1 MIEVRYSDD
10 DCILEAKGHAG
21 AAKNE
26 YGHDLVCCAVS
37 TLMDTYEFASC
48 MEGCI
53 MLVEAD
59 KGYKRLEPDP
69 KCRYQPAVKH
79 YLTCKRGME
88 MLASERPEHVRLV
101 RIK

>member
-10 DCILEAKGHAG
+10 YFILEAKGHAG

-37 TLMDTYEFASC
+37 TLMDTYEYASR

-53 MLVEAD
+53 MQVEAD
-59 KGYKRLEPDP
+59 KGYKRVEPDP
-69 KCRYQPAVKH
+69 DCMYQPALKH
-79 YLTCKRGME
+79 YLTCKSGME
-88 MLASERPEHVRLV
+88 MLARERPQHVRLE

>member
-1 MIEVRYSDD
+1 MITVHYSDD
-10 DCILEAKGHAG
+10 DCILEARGHAG

-37 TLMDTYEFASC
+37 TLMDTYHYAGH
-48 MEGCI
+48 MDGCI

-59 KGYKRLEPDP
+59 KGYKRVEPDP
-69 KCRYQPAVKH
+69 DSQYAPALKH

-88 MLASERPEHVRLV
+88 MLARERPEHVRMV